1 MKPSKILLILGDLA
15 ALIIV
20 IVLGFAFHQS
30 SAMSGRLHF
39 TLVPFALTWL
49 LAAALL
55 GLYAAPTAAN
65 PKQLWRVLLGML
77 LAAPLASLLR
87 SAWLGTPFI
96 PIFAVIMGATSLL
109 GLLVWRL
116 IYIFVIARKGKA

>member
-1 MKPSKILLILGDLA
+1 
-15 ALIIV
+15 
-20 IVLGFAFHQS
+20 
-30 SAMSGRLHF
+30 MSGRLHF
-39 TLVPFALTWL
+39 TLLPFALTWL
-49 LAAALL
+49 IIATLL
-55 GLYAAPTAAN
+55 GLYAAPIAAN
-65 PKQLWRVLLGML
+65 AKQLWRVLLGML

-116 IYIFVIARKGKA
+116 IYIFVIARKGEA